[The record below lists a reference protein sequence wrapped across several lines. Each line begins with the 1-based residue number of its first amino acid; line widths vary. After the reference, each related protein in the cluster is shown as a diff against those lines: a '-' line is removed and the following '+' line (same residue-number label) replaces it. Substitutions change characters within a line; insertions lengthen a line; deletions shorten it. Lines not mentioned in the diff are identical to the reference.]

1 VSFIIYGKISFQNP
15 KHQRKKVMET
25 TKLPENMGVDVEDFK
40 ELFKLYMETTS
51 SDLEQ
56 LKTALNA
63 GDAENVHEKAHSIK
77 GASGSLGLNELY
89 ETAKAIDDR
98 ARVNSLN
105 GLENM
110 VQAFSEKYQ
119 KLVEEFEKGN

>member
-1 VSFIIYGKISFQNP
+1 
-15 KHQRKKVMET
+15 MET
-25 TKLPENMGVDVEDFK
+25 TKLPENIGVDVEDFK
-40 ELFKLYMETTS
+40 ELFELYMETTS

-56 LKTALNA
+56 LKAALNA

-98 ARVNSLN
+98 ARANSLD

-110 VQAFSEKYQ
+110 VQSFSERYE
-119 KLVEEFEKGN
+119 KLVEEFEKSS